1 MVCATYRTVAL
12 DYRTAMTHT
21 MLMIATKPSRN
32 DFDAVRFARVSTSTR
47 SKKKNNRS
55 RMKNREQKM
64 EFNYFAMNAVF
75 GHFEKR
81 EKNLHE

>member
-1 MVCATYRTVAL
+1 
-12 DYRTAMTHT
+12 
-21 MLMIATKPSRN
+21 
-32 DFDAVRFARVSTSTR
+32 
-47 SKKKNNRS
+47 
-55 RMKNREQKM
+55 MKNREQKM